1 MVLLNGSP
9 AYFEHVF
16 TNQSGQMK
24 ESLHYTHNDHFVK
37 KLSFKLSKRLFHPL
51 KEFVTAEISQFR

>member
-1 MVLLNGSP
+1 MVLLNGSR

-24 ESLHYTHNDHFVK
+24 ESLYYTHNDHFIK
-37 KLSFKLSKRLFHPL
+37 KLSFKISKLPFP
-51 KEFVTAEISQFR
+51 SS